1 MSEHITIEIDGTKVQ
16 AEVGTNVLQAAMDAG
31 VYVPYLCYYPGMKSF
46 GACRMCVVEIDGPR
60 GTETAASCT
69 VPVGPDMVV
78 RTRTDDVQDLRRN
91 IMDLL
96 ISEHPHGCLN
106 CHRVDLCGPQDIC
119 LRHVGVNDRCVTCPK
134 NERCELKDTVRW
146 LEMELDTELTYNNRH
161 LPQQVNDP
169 FWDMD
174 LNLCIVCGRCVRACD
189 EIRGDNALAFVDR
202 GGKGLIGTSI
212 GTSLLESGCEFCG
225 ACIDVCPTG
234 ALVER
239 DHKWDKAVTTYQSTC
254 NNCAVGCQVKLEVDK
269 RNQLIRTIGDLHG
282 APNQGQLC
290 VKGKFGLEY
299 VNDKRRLRTPLIR
312 RGEDL
317 EETTLT
323 SALDFAAAEL
333 AKYRGE
339 GFALIAS
346 PRHANED
353 LYIAQ
358 KFSRV
363 VMGSNNVDV
372 SSNLRPELFPAL
384 GEMLGYP
391 AATNAIWDLELAKSF
406 LVVSSNMTEEQNVTA
421 IPIKK
426 ALKTGAKLLVIDQRE
441 TELTRYADLWLRPR
455 PGTETALIGGMLRV
469 IVDESLDDHEFLS
482 EGVSGVTDFKNS
494 LWEFDLMQV
503 EQITSISREQI
514 QQAARIFVENG
525 PGAILYG
532 LETVEPVDRDACV
545 RSLIDLAIIT
555 GSVAKQAAGTGLYP
569 LYAGANEQGARDM
582 GCVPSHLPGHSL
594 VNEESA
600 IDRFNREWATVLPSS
615 PGVGVREITEK
626 ITSGQIEA
634 MFLLGNSGNFKNGT
648 MGEFIDALGNLKLLV
663 VADTFASEITE
674 VADVVLPAATFAE
687 EQGTFTNMERRV
699 QLTQRAIT
707 AKGEEDSAWR
717 ILGQI
722 ARRIGIGGFDH
733 PTSEDVFEEIRS
745 VVDLYGGITHE
756 RLEKEGVQWPCP
768 VIDTSN
774 DSGLNDEDRQ
784 DKLSLAPVE
793 FPEPQVEVD
802 PSSEYP
808 LTLAHGRV
816 LREPDRKMEIDLVDK
831 RNIIVREEILEVHP
845 EDALVLGLSAGDV
858 IDVVSKRERIRG
870 VVDTTSPLKGLVST
884 TTLFGSRLVHINQG
898 VDPDPMMD
906 FGALPLIPV
915 RIEKIVAQPIEA
927 AAD

>member
-1 MSEHITIEIDGTKVQ
+1 MSEYITIEIDGIKVETEQ
-16 AEVGTNVLQAAMDAG
+16 GTNVLQAAMDAG

-60 GTETAASCT
+60 GTETLASCT

-78 RTRTDDVQDLRRN
+78 RTRTDDVQDLRRG

-106 CHRVDLCGPQDIC
+106 CHRIDLCGPQDIC

-146 LEMELDTELTYNNRH
+146 LEMELDTDLTYNNRH
-161 LPQQVNDP
+161 LAQSVNDP
-169 FWDMD
+169 FWEMD
-174 LNLCIVCGRCVRACD
+174 LNLCIVCGRCVRVCD

-202 GGKGLIGTSI
+202 AGKGLIGTSI
-212 GTSLLESGCEFCG
+212 GASLLESGCEFCG

-282 APNQGQLC
+282 APNKGQLC

-299 VNDKRRLRTPLIR
+299 VNDKRRLRAPLIR

-317 EETTLT
+317 EKTTLT
-323 SALDFAAAEL
+323 NALDFAAAEL

-339 GFALIAS
+339 EFALIAS
-346 PRHANED
+346 PRHSNED

-391 AATNAIWDLELAKSF
+391 AATNSILDLELAKSF
-406 LVVSSNMTEEQNVTA
+406 LVVSGNMTEEQNVA
-421 IPIKK
+421 AVPIKK

-469 IVDESLDDHEFLS
+469 IVDEALDDHEFLS
-482 EGVSGVTDFKNS
+482 KGVTGVTDFKNS

-514 QQAARIFVENG
+514 QRAARIFVENG

-532 LETVEPVDRDACV
+532 LETVERADRDSCV

-555 GSVAKQAAGTGLYP
+555 GSVAKQSPGTGLYP

-582 GCVPSHLPGHSL
+582 GCIPGHLPGHNL
-594 VNEESA
+594 INEESA
-600 IDRFNREWATVLPSS
+600 VGKLSHEWDTVLPSN
-615 PGVGVREITEK
+615 PGVGVREITDK
-626 ITSGQIEA
+626 IAAGQIEA
-634 MFLLGNSGNFKNGT
+634 LFLMGNSENFKNGE

-699 QLTQRAIT
+699 QLTQEAIV
-707 AKGEEDSAWR
+707 AKGEEDSGWR

-722 ARRIGIGGFDH
+722 ARRIGIDGFDH
-733 PTSEDVFEEIRS
+733 PNSEDVFEEIRNL
-745 VVDLYGGITHE
+745 VDLYGGITYK
-756 RLEKEGVQWPCP
+756 RLAEGGLQWPCTA
-768 VIDTSN
+768 IDAADTS
-774 DSGLNDEDRQ
+774 DLYAEGRQ
-784 DKLSLAPVE
+784 RKISLAPVE
-793 FPEPQVEVD
+793 FPEPPAEVD
-802 PSSEYP
+802 PGSDYP

-816 LREPDRKMEIDLVDK
+816 LREHDRNIEINLVDK
-831 RNIIVREEILEVHP
+831 RNIIVREEVVEVHP
-845 EDALVLGLSAGDV
+845 EDALLLGLSVGDV
-858 IDVVSKRERIRG
+858 IDVVSEQERIRG
-870 VVDTTSPLKGLVST
+870 VVDTTSPLKGMVST
-884 TTLFGSRLVHINQG
+884 TSLFGSHLIHINQG
-898 VDPDPMMD
+898 TDPDPMMQ
-906 FGALPLIPV
+906 FGSLPLIPV
-915 RIEKIVAQPIEA
+915 RIEKIVGQPIET